1 MRLQELEDYINTN
14 YLKLY
19 EECRGFCREK
29 DVGGIIRFEELR
41 LYEGCDFCI
50 VKTAIDHLNVPTL
63 VISLKDGRAME
74 LVKLSDYILEFSE
87 ESVQVFDIRNFLNE
101 LADYLEFGLL
111 TNEEVMLIRRWLK
124 ESRV

>member
-63 VISLKDGRAME
+63 VISLKDGSAME

>member
-87 ESVQVFDIRNFLNE
+87 ESVQVFDIHNFLNE
-101 LADYLEFGLL
+101 LTDYLEFGLL
-111 TNEEVMLIRRWLK
+111 TNEEVMLIRRWLR
-124 ESRV
+124 ENEV